1 MVTAR
6 RLGAAVF
13 TVALALAFA
22 GAAHGDSTSVHIRE
36 IQPSAFPT
44 VGVTV
49 SLPGN
54 VSASSIAIRENGSP
68 VEILSVRPLV
78 QSGRTIDVVLAI
90 DTSQSVAGD
99 PLAESVAAA
108 IGLVRAV
115 PPNVSIGVVTF
126 SDQARLLSPITD
138 DRTSLIRALSSISQ
152 TQTGTALYDAVDAA
166 ARLFS
171 GSAQRNLI
179 LLTDG
184 TDVGSSVDLD
194 AATAAAKQAS
204 VTVFSVGLAGSRT
217 NFPAL
222 QRLASATRGTF
233 GLATPETL
241 GNLYAQLGRQLS
253 DQYLVQYR
261 SESANGAQV
270 TITVLTPAGSD
281 SSTALMPRAVSVG
294 KAAPSRPLLHGALGL
309 LVVLA
314 LTFLAAFVVGSWF
327 FASTARARRDREL
340 ARRML
345 ARPVADADL
354 PARPDTGAKV
364 WIPEPLAQVGEL
376 VAEVGGFKASLDRKL
391 ERAGLPMT
399 PGEMVTATVFA
410 GLGGLLLAGFVFRN
424 ILAALVVGGIAAWV
438 PHAILSR
445 KMKKRVGLLHDQ
457 LPDVL
462 MILASSMRAG
472 HSFLQALDTVSK
484 EIGEPSAHEFARVV
498 TEVRLGRP
506 FDQALTA
513 LSERVGTEEFQWAV
527 LAVNVQRE
535 VGGNL
540 AEILD
545 TLADTVRERE
555 QVRRQVSVLSA
566 EGRMSV
572 KILILMPFLLTAYLF
587 WINPSYMKL
596 LWTTRVGLGM
606 LIGGLILM
614 AIGAVWSRKVVR
626 FDV

>member
-54 VSASSIAIRENGSP
+54 VSASSIAIRANGSP

-78 QSGRTIDVVLAI
+78 QSGRMIDVVLAI

-126 SDQARLLSPITD
+126 SDQARLLSPLTD

-152 TQTGTALYDAVDAA
+152 TRTGTALYDAVDAA

-222 QRLASATRGTF
+222 QRLASATRARSPTRAWPHRRPLGT
-233 GLATPETL
+233 
-241 GNLYAQLGRQLS
+241 S
-253 DQYLVQYR
+253 MR
-261 SESANGAQV
+261 S
-270 TITVLTPAGSD
+270 
-281 SSTALMPRAVSVG
+281 SVG
-294 KAAPSRPLLHGALGL
+294 NCRTS
-309 LVVLA
+309 
-314 LTFLAAFVVGSWF
+314 TWF
-327 FASTARARRDREL
+327 STARN
-340 ARRML
+340 RRMG
-345 ARPVADADL
+345 P
-354 PARPDTGAKV
+354 K
-364 WIPEPLAQVGEL
+364 
-376 VAEVGGFKASLDRKL
+376 
-391 ERAGLPMT
+391 
-399 PGEMVTATVFA
+399 
-410 GLGGLLLAGFVFRN
+410 
-424 ILAALVVGGIAAWV
+424 
-438 PHAILSR
+438 SR
-445 KMKKRVGLLHDQ
+445 
-457 LPDVL
+457 
-462 MILASSMRAG
+462 
-472 HSFLQALDTVSK
+472 
-484 EIGEPSAHEFARVV
+484 
-498 TEVRLGRP
+498 
-506 FDQALTA
+506 
-513 LSERVGTEEFQWAV
+513 
-527 LAVNVQRE
+527 
-535 VGGNL
+535 
-540 AEILD
+540 
-545 TLADTVRERE
+545 
-555 QVRRQVSVLSA
+555 
-566 EGRMSV
+566 
-572 KILILMPFLLTAYLF
+572 
-587 WINPSYMKL
+587 
-596 LWTTRVGLGM
+596 
-606 LIGGLILM
+606 
-614 AIGAVWSRKVVR
+614 SRC
-626 FDV
+626 